1 MRMRRY
7 SGNCKHGDCEVRSI
21 LSTIALMLVKRKT
34 TTTASDSFGDHYKF
48 AKRAIMA
55 QLGSHRLYTVAI
67 YFVMSH
73 LLYEVVR
80 RHSYTALRISEFII
94 SFRIIFFNNS
104 TLFQY

>member
-55 QLGSHRLYTVAI
+55 QLG
-67 YFVMSH
+67 MSH